1 MLKTKV
7 IFLFVLLTVVLLFFF
22 YYQIYFSGNSFCR
35 EEIIFSVS
43 RGDDFREIGKKL
55 EETGL
60 IKNSFLF
67 EFYALLSGKFRNF
80 QAGSYYF
87 CSNKSVVDIAD
98 TMYLGKT
105 VQKKLTII
113 EGWNLE
119 DIADYL
125 EGLEIVDKDDFLKKT
140 KSFEFDNSFSF
151 LEDRPEN
158 ASLEGYLFPD
168 TYFLPYDVDKNSIIK
183 ILLSNFDNKLGD
195 DLREKIKNQEKSIFE
210 IITIA
215 SLIEKEVRTFEDKKL
230 VSGIIRK
237 RLNIGMPLQIDATVS
252 YITGRKTTKISIT
265 ETQIDSPYNTY
276 KYRGLPIGPICN
288 PGLESIKAAV
298 FPEETEYLFYLSKPD
313 GETVF
318 SKTLQEH
325 NIAKNKY
332 LK

>member
-87 CSNKSVVDIAD
+87 CSNESVVDIAD
-98 TMYLGKT
+98 TIYLGKT

>member
-22 YYQIYFSGNSFCR
+22 YYQIYFSGNSFYR

-43 RGDDFREIGKKL
+43 KGDNFREIGKKL

-87 CSNKSVVDIAD
+87 CSNESVVDIAD
-98 TMYLGKT
+98 TIYLGKT

-168 TYFLPYDVDKNSIIK
+168 TYSLPYDADKNSIIK